1 MEYMLFIIQNPTTEN
16 YAYKAANST
25 EAVLRV

>member
-16 YAYKAANST
+16 YAYKAANSV
-25 EAVLRV
+25 EAVRV